1 MDKEITNKKIEVP
14 KGICLND
21 KDYIESLLTHLKDMS
36 KNYCVAMSEA
46 SNEKLYDMYTSMFKK
61 ISKMQ
66 RDVYELMFRCGWYPM
81 ECVSDTKISSKYN
94 MLTTEYTDLDNN

>member
-1 MDKEITNKKIEVP
+1 
-14 KGICLND
+14 
-21 KDYIESLLTHLKDMS
+21 MS

>member
-1 MDKEITNKKIEVP
+1 M
-14 KGICLND
+14 C
-21 KDYIESLLTHLKDMS
+21 
-36 KNYCVAMSEA
+36 
-46 SNEKLYDMYTSMFKK
+46 TSMFKK

-66 RDVYELMFRCGWYPM
+66 REVYELMFRCGWYPM